1 MFDADNTSLIH
12 TDNCKNNFNV
22 KDRLIILMLVL
33 VQQRKK
39 LVLTLLKQIQ
49 TFLKFVSQ

>member
-1 MFDADNTSLIH
+1 MEFCLKTLLEMFDADNTSLIH

-22 KDRLIILMLVL
+22 KDLLIILMLVL

-39 LVLTLLKQIQ
+39 LVLT
-49 TFLKFVSQ
+49 F